1 MLKIDQAREEWSR
14 SAGELIR
21 ELKKELQ
28 EATEFPKQQ
37 LQLIDTIQRL
47 GIEYHF
53 QEEIDRA
60 LLNTF
65 KNFDHFCK
73 DSSDLHS
80 IALGFRLL
88 RQHGHRISCGT
99 CYK

>member
-1 MLKIDQAREEWSR
+1 MKIDQAREEWSR
-14 SAGELIR
+14 SAGELIH

-53 QEEIDRA
+53 QEEIDQA
-60 LLNTF
+60 LLTTF
-65 KNFDHFCK
+65 ENFDHFCK
-73 DSSDLHS
+73 HNSDLHS
-80 IALGFRLL
+80 IALRFRLL
-88 RQHGHRISCGT
+88 RQHGHIISYGT
-99 CYK
+99 Y